1 MKKFY
6 GRELE
11 LERLKEMM
19 RQSFNDHSRF
29 TIIVGRRRIGKT
41 SLVTH
46 LIQEIEDEVP
56 SLYFFV
62 GKKTEAT
69 LLDIFRKEIRSK
81 LGEFVP
87 DGITTFRE
95 LFELLL
101 NIAKRQKFI
110 LFIDEFQE
118 YDNINPDV
126 FSDMQELW
134 DKYRHDTKM
143 CLIVSGSIYR
153 TMEKIFKDKS
163 QPLFGRDDATIKL
176 DPFPTNVLCEILHDY
191 NADYTNDDLLALW
204 TITGGVAKYVEILM
218 NNHCTTMR
226 KMMRHICTSGDNYF
240 INEGKTIL
248 IEEFGKSYNVYFSI
262 LDMISQGEVSQKQ
275 IEAGVGIKNI
285 SGHLK
290 LLEEEYK
297 VIRKKRPIGAGPN
310 SQTVRYEITDN
321 FFRFWFRYIQHYSY
335 LLEIQNFPALQE
347 IMISDYP
354 TFSGIALERWFRKR
368 LMESC
373 KYKQI
378 GGWWLEK
385 RKKSSEN
392 PPLNTPYNPCEIEIV
407 AERLT
412 GEVEV
417 YEVKRNKDKYR
428 QKILEEKIS
437 EMQKQVF
444 RGKLIQAT
452 CLSMEDMERIFQ

>member
-11 LERLKEMM
+11 LSRLKEIMQ
-19 RQSFNDHSRF
+19 QSFEDHSRF
-29 TIIVGRRRIGKT
+29 CIIVGRRRIGKT

-46 LIQEIEDEVP
+46 LIQEIEGEVP

-62 GKKTEAT
+62 GKKTEGT
-69 LLDIFRKEIRSK
+69 LLDIFRREIRSK
-81 LGEFVP
+81 LEEFVP
-87 DGITTFRE
+87 DSITTFRE

-101 NIAKRQKFI
+101 NIAKRKRFI

-118 YDNINPDV
+118 YDNINPEV
-126 FSDMQELW
+126 FSNMQELW
-134 DKYRHDTKM
+134 DKYRNETKM

-163 QPLFGRDDATIKL
+163 QPLFGRDDATLKL
-176 DPFPTNVLCEILHDY
+176 EPFSTEVLREILQDY
-191 NADYTNDDLLALW
+191 KPDYSTDDLLSLW

-218 NNHCTTMR
+218 NNQCTSMR
-226 KMMRHICTSGDNYF
+226 KMIRHICTSGDYYF
-240 INEGKTIL
+240 INEGKAIL
-248 IEEFGKSYNVYFSI
+248 IEEFGKNHNVYFSI
-262 LDMISQGEVSQKQ
+262 LDMISQGEVTQKQ
-275 IEAGVGIKNI
+275 IEAAVGIKNI

-290 LLEEEYK
+290 LLEEDYK
-297 VIRKKRPIGAGPN
+297 IIRKKRPIGAGPN

-354 TFSGIALERWFRKR
+354 TFSGIALEHWFRKR
-368 LMESC
+368 LMESH

-385 RKKSSEN
+385 KKKSSNIPVQSTSYE
-392 PPLNTPYNPCEIEIV
+392 PCEIDLV

-428 QKILEEKIS
+428 KKILEEKIA
-437 EMQKQVF
+437 EMQKQIF
-444 RGKLIQAT
+444 KGKPIQPL
-452 CLSMEDMERIFQ
+452 CLSMEDMERTIE

>member
-11 LERLKEMM
+11 LSRLKEMI
-19 RQSFNDHSRF
+19 RQSFDDYSRL

-46 LIQEIEDEVP
+46 LIQEYEQNIP

-62 GKKTEAT
+62 GKKTEGT
-69 LLDIFRKEIRSK
+69 LLDIFCKEIRNK

-101 NIAKRQKFI
+101 NIAQRRKFI

-118 YDNINPDV
+118 YDNINSDV

-134 DKYRHDTKM
+134 DKYRHETKM

-163 QPLFGRDDATIKL
+163 QPLFGRDDATIRL
-176 DPFPTNVLCEILHDY
+176 EPFSTEVLREILHDY
-191 NADYTNDDLLALW
+191 KTDYSTEDLLSLW

-218 NNHCTTMR
+218 NNQCTSIR
-226 KMMRHICTSGDNYF
+226 KMIHYICTSGDNYF
-240 INEGKTIL
+240 INEGKNIL
-248 IEEFGKSYNVYFSI
+248 IEEFGKNHNVYFSI
-262 LDMISQGEVSQKQ
+262 LDMISQGEVTQKQ
-275 IEAGVGIKNI
+275 IEATVGIKNI

-297 VIRKKRPIGAGPN
+297 IIRKKRPIGAGPN

-354 TFSGIALERWFRKR
+354 TFSGISLERWFRKR
-368 LMESC
+368 LMESY

-385 RKKSSEN
+385 KKKSSSI
-392 PPLNTPYNPCEIEIV
+392 LKTNTSYNPCEIDIV